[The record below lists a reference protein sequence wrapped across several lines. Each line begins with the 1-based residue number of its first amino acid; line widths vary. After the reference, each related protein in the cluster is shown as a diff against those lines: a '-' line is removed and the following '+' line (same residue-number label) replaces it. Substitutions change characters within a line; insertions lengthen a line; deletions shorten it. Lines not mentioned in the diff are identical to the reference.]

1 MSLNQKL
8 LENLR
13 YSKPAICFRTR
24 GKNHGPGLP
33 TITQQGEDNE
43 STIAIFPQ
51 LEQETPITLP
61 KSSHPQRFSLRE
73 TETNHL
79 NRQPSELLEAQSD
92 ERPFPSARLSNFKG
106 KRTSTTPN
114 DLRELPFHSH
124 RGIYDRN

>member
-1 MSLNQKL
+1 MTLNQNL

-13 YSKPAICFRTR
+13 HSKPAVCLSTLR
-24 GKNHGPGLP
+24 KNHGPGLP

-51 LEQETPITLP
+51 LEQETPITPP

-79 NRQPSELLEAQSD
+79 NRQPAELLETQPD
-92 ERPFPSARLSNFKG
+92 KRPFSFARLSNFERKG
-106 KRTSTTPN
+106 TSTTPN
-114 DLRELPFHSH
+114 NLQELPFHSH
-124 RGIYDRN
+124 RGIHDRK